1 VTVLRSPA
9 DILSR
14 IKGAFMRSAQK
25 NFVSYRHG
33 PFVSILFVTVVI
45 VFLALTQTVHATLIT
60 IDFENEPTLPLQPNN
75 FAAAGPMQVFTSPG
89 KYTISGGVVLGNPTF
104 LLAFPANGTPPN
116 LYGTADF
123 ADPSL
128 LQVMTL
134 DLPAA
139 EGIFLVQGVLFNG
152 QPIAEDYQLNA
163 FSGLTQVDAE
173 TFTAV
178 QPDSDPFGFRRF
190 SLSSSPATPITRV
203 TITTPNAAL
212 NGWDF
217 FVDTVTLQTAEPPS
231 LILLLFGALPLL
243 GYYGWRHAKQL

>member
-1 VTVLRSPA
+1 
-9 DILSR
+9 
-14 IKGAFMRSAQK
+14 MRFAQK
-25 NFVSYRHG
+25 NFGSYRHV
-33 PFVSILFVTVVI
+33 PCASILFVTAVI
-45 VFLALTQTVHATLIT
+45 ALLALAQTAHASLIT
-60 IDFENEPTLPLQPNN
+60 INFETEPPLPLQPNN

-128 LQVMTL
+128 LQVITI

-152 QPIAEDYQLNA
+152 QPIAADYQVGA
-163 FSGLTQVDAE
+163 FSGLAQVDAQN
-173 TFTAV
+173 FTAV
-178 QPDSDPFGFRRF
+178 QDSSSMLSFRKF

-203 TITTPNAAL
+203 TITTPDAATE
-212 NGWDF
+212 GWDF
-217 FVDTVTLQTAEPPS
+217 FVDTLTLKAPEPSS
-231 LILLLFGALPLL
+231 LVLLLIAALPLL
-243 GYYGWRHAKQL
+243 AYSGWRTPKQR

>member
-1 VTVLRSPA
+1 
-9 DILSR
+9 
-14 IKGAFMRSAQK
+14 MRFAQK
-25 NFVSYRHG
+25 NFASYRHG

-75 FAAAGPMQVFTSPG
+75 FAAAGPMQVFPSPG

-163 FSGLTQVDAE
+163 FSGLAQV
-173 TFTAV
+173 
-178 QPDSDPFGFRRF
+178 
-190 SLSSSPATPITRV
+190 
-203 TITTPNAAL
+203 
-212 NGWDF
+212 
-217 FVDTVTLQTAEPPS
+217 
-231 LILLLFGALPLL
+231 
-243 GYYGWRHAKQL
+243 

>member
-1 VTVLRSPA
+1 MLATTDVSA
-9 DILSR
+9 R
-14 IKGAFMRSAQK
+14 IKRAFMRFAQR
-25 NFVSYRHG
+25 NFDSDRRI
-33 PFVSILFVTVVI
+33 PCASILFVTAVI
-45 VFLALTQTVHATLIT
+45 ALLALAQTAHASLIT
-60 IDFENEPTLPLQPNN
+60 INFENEPTLPLQPNN

-128 LQVMTL
+128 LQVMTI

-152 QPIAEDYQLNA
+152 QPLAEDYQLNA
-163 FSGLTQVDAE
+163 FSGLAQVDAQ

-178 QPDSDPFGFRRF
+178 QPDSDPFGFRKF
-190 SLSSSPATPITRV
+190 SLSSSGATPITRV
-203 TITTPNAAL
+203 TITTPNAAI

-217 FVDTVTLQTAEPPS
+217 FVDTVTLQTAEPPP

-243 GYYGWRHAKQL
+243 GYYGRRSKGS

>member
-1 VTVLRSPA
+1 VTALRSPA
-9 DILSR
+9 NIISR
-14 IKGAFMRSAQK
+14 IKGAFMRFAQK
-25 NFVSYRHG
+25 NLARNPGG
-33 PFVSILFVTVVI
+33 PFACILFVTVVI
-45 VFLALTQTVHATLIT
+45 VFLALTQSLHASLIA
-60 IDFENEPTLPLQPNN
+60 IDFENEPPLPLQPNN

-128 LQVMTL
+128 LQVITI

-152 QPIAEDYQLNA
+152 QPLAEDYQLNA
-163 FSGLTQVDAE
+163 FSGLAQVDAE

-178 QPDSDPFGFRRF
+178 QPDSDPFGFRKF

-203 TITTPNAAL
+203 TITTPNAAI

-217 FVDTVTLQTAEPPS
+217 FVDTVTLQTAEPPP

-243 GYYGWRHAKQL
+243 GYYGWRHPK